1 MPLQIVRDDLAN
13 MRADAIVLPSN
24 EWLVIDG
31 GSGWAVAKEA
41 GLESVQEACDE
52 LGGCKVGHAVATH
65 AGSFPARYF
74 IHAVG
79 PVWHGGE
86 QDLDLLQSAYDSAL
100 SLTAELECAS
110 VAMPLLSAGVFGC
123 PEHVSLSAALT
134 SIRRFLSDCDIEVT
148 LVLFD
153 KDAVAAGLDFL
164 GDIECRIDDAYA
176 QRRAEEEGQNIGLS
190 FGVGEWGGAQAG
202 HPWHQGVSSGSVQRA
217 PESALY
223 PPEDARR
230 PLESARSSSHLPHSS
245 EKRRRKK
252 DGSPFDRFTKRRRE
266 RKKYKEEMIDA
277 LREEPSDD
285 RREAPSDGVFGAA
298 SADELFGAPA
308 AAPSVP
314 EDSLFGAPSVG
325 VPAIAPKPESDLPEA
340 PLIASES
347 VKETRFLSHELQEA
361 SSDMMAAAPAAAPA
375 AQTMPAAAPFMAG
388 QADDLESRLG
398 ALDEGFSQ
406 TLLRYIDC
414 SGMTDAQVYRR
425 ANMTRQHFSKIRSNV
440 GYQPKKPTVVA
451 LCVALELDIAQTR
464 DLLARAGFALSHASK
479 FDIIVEYFIERG
491 IFDLYK
497 INETLFYFDQQILG

>member
-1 MPLQIVRDDLAN
+1 MPLQIVRDDLVN

-65 AGSFPARYF
+65 AGSFPAEYL

-86 QDLDLLQSAYDSAL
+86 HDLDLLQSAYDSAL
-100 SLTAELECAS
+100 SLAAELKCES

-123 PEHVSLSAALT
+123 PEHVSLSVALA
-134 SIRRFLSDCDIEVT
+134 SIRNFLLGCDIEVT
-148 LVLFD
+148 LVLFN
-153 KDAVAAGLDFL
+153 KAAVAAGLDFL

-176 QRRAEEEGQNIGLS
+176 QKRAEEEGQNIGLS
-190 FGVGEWGGAQAG
+190 LGAGGWGGAQAG
-202 HPWHQGVSSGSVQRA
+202 YPQYQAMPSGSAQRA

-230 PLESARSSSHLPHSS
+230 PLESARGSSHLPHSS

-252 DGSPFDRFTKRRRE
+252 EDSPFERFARRRRE
-266 RKKYKEEMIDA
+266 RKKYKEEKLDA
-277 LREEPSDD
+277 SRETPSDD
-285 RREAPSDGVFGAA
+285 RREALPDGVFGMAP
-298 SADELFGAPA
+298 ADELFGAPV
-308 AAPSVP
+308 AAPAMP
-314 EDSLFGAPSVG
+314 
-325 VPAIAPKPESDLPEA
+325 
-340 PLIASES
+340 
-347 VKETRFLSHELQEA
+347 T
-361 SSDMMAAAPAAAPA
+361 AAPAAAA
-375 AQTMPAAAPFMAG
+375 

-406 TLLRYIDC
+406 TLLKYIDR
-414 SGMTDAQVYRR
+414 SGLTDAQVYRR
-425 ANMTRQHFSKIRSNV
+425 ANLTRQHFSKIRSNV

-451 LCVALELDIAQTR
+451 LCIALNLDLLQTR

-479 FDIIVEYFIERG
+479 FDIIVEYFIEHG
-491 IFDLYK
+491 IYDLYK